1 MKTILMQEHPMIF
14 NLQYGFKLLRNTI
27 ESCDLGLFFDSMT
40 CDGVITDHVIDMT

>member
-1 MKTILMQEHPMIF
+1 MMFQIGSF
-14 NLQYGFKLLRNTI
+14 